1 MSARSPKAPR
11 AEGPVGPW
19 DPIRDLMV
27 LKDRMNR
34 LLENVLRRGD
44 FSHAGIAGWSPAVDL
59 REDREVYVLVA
70 DLPGVRRED
79 IHLRVEGGVLTL
91 EGRRPP
97 DRESRSAGALR
108 IERSYG
114 PFTRSFHL
122 PSPVDESKVTA
133 RYRLGVLEVLLPKST
148 EARARATRVQVT

>member
-1 MSARSPKAPR
+1 MSTRTPKAGR
-11 AEGPVGPW
+11 VEGPAGPW
-19 DPIRDLMV
+19 DPIRDLMA

-44 FSHAGIAGWSPAVDL
+44 FSNAGFTGWSPAVDL
-59 REDREVYVLVA
+59 REDREVYVLTT

-79 IHLRVEGGVLTL
+79 IHLRVEGGLLTV
-91 EGRRPP
+91 EGKRAP
-97 DRESRSAGALR
+97 DREARTAGALR

-114 PFTRSFHL
+114 PFSRSFHL
-122 PSPVDESKVTA
+122 PSPVDEGKVTA

-148 EARARATRVQVT
+148 ETRTRATKVPVS